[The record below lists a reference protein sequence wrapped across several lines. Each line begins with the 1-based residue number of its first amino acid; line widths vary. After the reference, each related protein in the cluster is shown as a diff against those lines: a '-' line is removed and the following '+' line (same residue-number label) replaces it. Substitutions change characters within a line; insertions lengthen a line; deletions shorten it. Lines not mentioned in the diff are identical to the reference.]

1 MRISVALV
9 LSLISNP
16 NWISCSSQV
25 EAGLLDEL
33 ALGAIISFLGF
44 IGLMRFGF
52 NSRGIGLVL
61 PSL

>member
-1 MRISVALV
+1 MLL

-25 EAGLLDEL
+25 EAGLLDKL

-44 IGLMRFGF
+44 VGLMRFGF
-52 NSRGIGLVL
+52 NSGGTGPVL